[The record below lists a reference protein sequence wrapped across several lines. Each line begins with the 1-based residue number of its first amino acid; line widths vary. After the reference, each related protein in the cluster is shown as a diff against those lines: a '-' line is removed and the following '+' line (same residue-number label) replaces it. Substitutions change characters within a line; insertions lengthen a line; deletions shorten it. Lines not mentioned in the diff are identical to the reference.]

1 MQTEHIKNA
10 TISGSTD
17 IANWVN
23 NITGGTALYFQDVGR
38 AVIDFIDDKT
48 ANIITGGNGEIGE
61 SSNLATTP
69 TGGAAVELMNSDL
82 FATNLFAVGGTA
94 GSFSGTLLR
103 DLSAGTYGADASGGT
118 GIKSSG
124 SDLNI
129 YKGEIIGTDGG
140 YFEITVQDAYTWNI
154 VHIADG
160 GKAIDGG
167 SGSGII
173 NQLTASGGNGG
184 KFKLETPSAGS
195 YTIGLSGGDA
205 YAEVLRAEPY

>member
-1 MQTEHIKNA
+1 M
-10 TISGSTD
+10 
-17 IANWVN
+17 
-23 NITGGTALYFQDVGR
+23 
-38 AVIDFIDDKT
+38 
-48 ANIITGGNGEIGE
+48 
-61 SSNLATTP
+61 
-69 TGGAAVELMNSDL
+69 
-82 FATNLFAVGGTA
+82 
-94 GSFSGTLLR
+94 
-103 DLSAGTYGADASGGT
+103 SAGTYGADASGGT

-140 YFEITVQDAYTWNI
+140 YFEITVKCYTWNI
-154 VHIADG
+154 VHIANG

-195 YTIGLSGGDA
+195 YRSVYLEEMPMR
-205 YAEVLRAEPY
+205 EVFGCHIKQYTQRR